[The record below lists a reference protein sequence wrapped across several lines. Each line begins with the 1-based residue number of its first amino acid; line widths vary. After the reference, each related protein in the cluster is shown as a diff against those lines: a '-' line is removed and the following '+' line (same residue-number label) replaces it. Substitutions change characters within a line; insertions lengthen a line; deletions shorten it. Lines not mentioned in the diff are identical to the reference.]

1 MNILVSGGA
10 GYIGSHMVALLL
22 EKGHTPVV
30 IDNLSTSD
38 LKNIETLKSKHGDFP
53 FYNLDIR
60 NYEELADI
68 AETIDA
74 IINFAAFKSI
84 PESVDFP
91 EKYFDNNI
99 GGTTNLVKF
108 AKEKGIKNFVFSSTA
123 NVYKFS
129 ETGVLTEDSPT
140 EPTAPYGFTKLAS
153 EKLLEY
159 ASTAFGLNATALR
172 YFNVCGNAI
181 DGSIG
186 DPSTTN
192 TSLFAAL
199 FLSYYKI
206 KPIEF
211 SVFGTDFD
219 TPDGSG
225 VRDYIHVI
233 DLCEAHL
240 KAIEYMNK
248 NPGFNVFNLGTG
260 TGYSVLEIMEKFTEI
275 VDKDFQYKIAPRR
288 PSDVGKAITIPAK
301 ANTLLNWKA
310 EHSIEDVI
318 SSMNAWYKNN
328 F

>member
-1 MNILVSGGA
+1 MNILVAGGA

-22 EKGHTPVV
+22 EKGHTPFV

-38 LKNIETLKSKHGDFP
+38 LKNIDSLRKKYGEFR
-53 FYNLDIR
+53 FEQLDIR
-60 NYEELADI
+60 NDEDLLKIDVEL
-68 AETIDA
+68 DA
-74 IINFAAFKSI
+74 IINFAALKSI
-84 PESVDFP
+84 PESVEFP
-91 EKYFDNNI
+91 EKYYDNNI

-129 ETGVLTEDSPT
+129 ETGVLSEESPT
-140 EPTAPYGFTKLAS
+140 EPTAPYGYSKLAC

-159 ASTAFGLNATALR
+159 SNQAFGLNATALR
-172 YFNVCGNAI
+172 YFNVCGNAM

-192 TSLFAAL
+192 TSIFAAL

-206 KPIEF
+206 KPTEF

-225 VRDYIHVI
+225 IRDYIHVI
-233 DLCEAHL
+233 DLCSAHL
-240 KAIEYMNK
+240 KAIEYMQN

-260 TGYSVLEIMEKFTEI
+260 TGYSVLEIMEKFKEI

-288 PSDVGKAITIPAK
+288 PSDVGKAITIPTK

-318 SSMNAWYKNN
+318 TSMNEWYKK